1 MNMKTSQY
9 VQFGCGFS
17 APDGWLNFDASPTLR
32 FERLPVLGKFYTR
45 NARRFP
51 ANVVY
56 GDVIKGLPVADGSC
70 QGIYCSHVLEHLALD
85 EFDVTLGNVFR
96 YLQPGG
102 TFRMVL
108 PDLEQLARDY
118 LASQEEN
125 AAARFMGDSYLG
137 VKTRPRGLS
146 GLVRTWLG
154 NSAHLWMWDERSLG
168 AKLRARGF
176 KEVRRAAF
184 GDAEDKKFNEVEDA
198 GRFANCLG
206 MQCRK

>member
-1 MNMKTSQY
+1 MNMKTSKY

-102 TFRMVL
+102 TFRLVL

-125 AAARFMGDSYLG
+125 AAAQFMGNSYLG

-168 AKLRARGF
+168 AKLRAHGF

-198 GRFANCLG
+198 GRFANCLA